1 MTKVQSKVPLY
12 ELHTAPTLYPL
23 SLPNGQEKAIEI
35 TPGMAFGTGN
45 HTTTVLCIKL
55 LDHLLKGTNIENVLD
70 VGCGSG
76 ILAICAVALGAKTAQ
91 GFDIKISIVNEAR
104 ENVARNG
111 LSSKI
116 EVHLGTIEA
125 VDDKFDLITANILI
139 DLIDLISNELASR
152 MKPNGHLIISGFR
165 NKHRDDV
172 IKKFVDSALIL
183 KYQLHDD
190 EWSALLFSKS
200 K

>member
-1 MTKVQSKVPLY
+1 MTNVKSKVPLY
-12 ELHTAPTLYPL
+12 ELHTTPALYPL

-45 HTTTVLCIKL
+45 HATTVLCIKL

-125 VDDKFDLITANILI
+125 VDHKFDLITANILI

-152 MKPNGHLIISGFR
+152 MKPNGYLIVSGFR
-165 NKHRDDV
+165 NEHRDYV
-172 IKKFVDSALIL
+172 EKKFIDLGLIL
-183 KYQLHDD
+183 KYQLHEG
-190 EWSALLFSKS
+190 EWSALLFNKS

>member
-1 MTKVQSKVPLY
+1 MIKVQSKVPLY
-12 ELHTAPTLYPL
+12 ELHTSATLYPL
-23 SLPNGQEKAIEI
+23 LLPNGQEKAIEI

-55 LDHLLKGTNIENVLD
+55 LYHLLKEENIENVLD

-76 ILAICAVALGAKTAQ
+76 ILAICAVALGAKNAQ
-91 GFDIKISIVNEAR
+91 GLDIKISIVNEAR

-139 DLIDLISNELASR
+139 DLIDLMSVELASR

-165 NKHRDDV
+165 NEHRDDL
-172 IKKFVDSALIL
+172 IKKFIDLGLIL
-183 KYQLHDD
+183 KYQLHED
-190 EWSALLFSKS
+190 EWSALLFNKL

>member
-1 MTKVQSKVPLY
+1 MTKKQSEVPLY
-12 ELHTAPTLYPL
+12 ELHTRATSYPL
-23 SLPNGQEKAIEI
+23 LLPNGQEKAIEI

-55 LDHLLKGTNIENVLD
+55 LDYLLKGTNIENVLD

-76 ILAICAVALGAKTAQ
+76 ILAICAVALGAKNAQ
-91 GFDIKISIVNEAR
+91 GLDIKISIVNEAR
-104 ENVARNG
+104 ENIARNG

-139 DLIDLISNELASR
+139 DLIDLMSNELASR
-152 MKPNGHLIISGFR
+152 MKPNGFLIISGFK
-165 NKHRDDV
+165 NEHMDDV
-172 IKKFVDSALIL
+172 KKKFIDLGLIL
-183 KYQLHDD
+183 KHKLHED
-190 EWSALLFSKS
+190 EWSALLFYKV
-200 K
+200 

>member
-12 ELHTAPTLYPL
+12 ELHTGATSYPL
-23 SLPNGQEKAIEI
+23 LLPNGQEKTIEI

-45 HTTTVLCIKL
+45 HATTVLCIKL
-55 LDHLLKGTNIENVLD
+55 LDYLLKGTNIENVLD

-91 GFDIKISIVNEAR
+91 GLDIKISIVNEAR

-139 DLIDLISNELASR
+139 DLIELMSDEFASR
-152 MKPNGHLIISGFR
+152 MKPNGHLIVSGFR
-165 NKHRDDV
+165 NEHRDYV
-172 IKKFVDSALIL
+172 KKKFIDLGLIL

-190 EWSALLFSKS
+190 EWSALLFYKV
-200 K
+200 

>member
-1 MTKVQSKVPLY
+1 MTKEQTKIPLY
-12 ELHTAPTLYPL
+12 ELHTGATLYPL
-23 SLPNGQEKAIEI
+23 LLPNGQEKAIEI

-55 LDHLLKGTNIENVLD
+55 LKYLLKGTNIETVLD

-91 GFDIKISIVNEAR
+91 GLDIKMSIVNEAR

-116 EVHLGTIEA
+116 EVHLGTIDT
-125 VDDKFDLITANILI
+125 VNDKFDLITANILI
-139 DLIDLISNELASR
+139 DLIDLMSDELAYR
-152 MKPNGHLIISGFR
+152 MKPNGYLIISGFR
-165 NKHRDDV
+165 NEHRDDV
-172 IKKFVDSALIL
+172 KNKFIDLGLIL
-183 KYQLHDD
+183 KYQLHED
-190 EWSALLFSKS
+190 EWSALLFK
-200 K
+200 KAK

>member
-1 MTKVQSKVPLY
+1 MTKLQREVPLY
-12 ELHTAPTLYPL
+12 ELHTTPTLYPL
-23 SLPNGQEKAIEI
+23 SLPGGQEKAIEI

-152 MKPNGHLIISGFR
+152 MKPNGHLIVSGFR
-165 NKHRDDV
+165 NEHRDDV
-172 IKKFVDSALIL
+172 EKKFIDLGLIL
-183 KYQLHDD
+183 KYQLHED
-190 EWSALLFSKS
+190 EWSALLFHKG
-200 K
+200 

>member
-1 MTKVQSKVPLY
+1 MTKKQSKVPLY
-12 ELHTAPTLYPL
+12 ELHARATLYPL
-23 SLPNGQEKAIEI
+23 LLPNGQEKTIEI

-45 HTTTVLCIKL
+45 HITTVLCIKL
-55 LDHLLKGTNIENVLD
+55 LDYLLKETNIETVLD

-91 GFDIKISIVNEAR
+91 GLDIKISIVNEAR

-125 VDDKFDLITANILI
+125 VNDKFDLITANILI
-139 DLIDLISNELASR
+139 DLIDLMSDELASR
-152 MKPNGHLIISGFR
+152 MKPNGFLIISGFK
-165 NKHRDDV
+165 NEHMDDV
-172 IKKFVDSALIL
+172 KKKFTDLGLVL
-183 KYQLHDD
+183 KYQLNED
-190 EWSALLFSKS
+190 EWSALLFYKV
-200 K
+200 

>member
-1 MTKVQSKVPLY
+1 MTEVQTKVPLY
-12 ELHTAPTLYPL
+12 ELHTRASLYPL
-23 SLPNGQEKAIEI
+23 LLPNGQEKAIEI

-45 HTTTVLCIKL
+45 HTTTVLCIKML
-55 LDHLLKGTNIENVLD
+55 YHLLKEANIDNALD

-76 ILAICAVALGAKTAQ
+76 ILAICAVTLGAKNAQ
-91 GFDIKISIVNEAR
+91 GLDIKMSIVNEAR

-116 EVHLGTIEA
+116 QIDLETIEA
-125 VDDKFDLITANILI
+125 VNNKFDLITANILI
-139 DLIDLISNELASR
+139 DLIDLMGDEFASR
-152 MKPNGHLIISGFR
+152 IKPDGHLIVSGFR
-165 NKHRDDV
+165 NEHRDDV
-172 IKKFVDSALIL
+172 RKRFTDLGLIL
-183 KYQLHDD
+183 KHQLNED

>member
-1 MTKVQSKVPLY
+1 MTEVQTKVPLY
-12 ELHTAPTLYPL
+12 ELHTRATSYPL
-23 SLPNGQEKAIEI
+23 LLPNGQEKAIEI
-35 TPGMAFGTGN
+35 SPGMAFGTGY

-55 LDHLLKGTNIENVLD
+55 LYHLLKGANIENVLD

-76 ILAICAVALGAKTAQ
+76 ILAICAVALGANNAQ
-91 GFDIKISIVNEAR
+91 GLDIKMSIVNEAR

-111 LSSKI
+111 LCSKI
-116 EVHLGTIEA
+116 KVHLGTIEA

-139 DLIDLISNELASR
+139 ELIDLMGDEFASR
-152 MKPNGHLIISGFR
+152 IKPDGYLIVSGFR
-165 NKHRDDV
+165 NEHRDDV
-172 IKKFVDSALIL
+172 RKRFIGLGLIL
-183 KYQLHDD
+183 KYELRED

>member
-55 LDHLLKGTNIENVLD
+55 LDYLMKGASVENVLD

-91 GFDIKISIVNEAR
+91 GLDIKISIVNEAR

-116 EVHLGTIEA
+116 DVHLGTVEG
-125 VDDKFDLITANILI
+125 VNDKFDLITANILI
-139 DLIDLISNELASR
+139 DLIDLMSDELASR

-165 NKHRDDV
+165 NEHRDDV
-172 IKKFVDSALIL
+172 IKKFIDLGLTL
-183 KYQLHDD
+183 KRQLHEG
-190 EWSALLFSKS
+190 EWSALLFNKS
-200 K
+200 R